1 MEGTMRNKLIVFLAA
16 ALFILAGAAL
26 FEAKAMVGGGT
37 ANLAVEAKSFSPVE
51 TMDCN
56 AQGWFCP
63 VGKTLQC
70 NPLCTCQA
78 CTPAHALRHV
88 KHKG

>member
-1 MEGTMRNKLIVFLAA
+1 MRNKLIVFLAA
-16 ALFILAGAAL
+16 ALFILAGAL
-26 FEAKAMVGGGT
+26 FEANATVGGGT
-37 ANLAVEAKSFSPVE
+37 ANLSVQAKSFSPVE
-51 TMDCN
+51 TTDCN

-63 VGKTLQC
+63 TGATLQC
-70 NPLCTCQA
+70 NPLCSCVP